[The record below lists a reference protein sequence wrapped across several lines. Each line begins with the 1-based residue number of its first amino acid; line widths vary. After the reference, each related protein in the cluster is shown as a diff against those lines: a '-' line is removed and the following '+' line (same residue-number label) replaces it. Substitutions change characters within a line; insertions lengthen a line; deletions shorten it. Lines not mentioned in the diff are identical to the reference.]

1 MGKLKVEW
9 VSPEKLRPN
18 PRNPRRN
25 EKAVRA
31 VKNSIREFG
40 FNVPI
45 LVDDNLNIVAS
56 DSRYKA
62 GRALKPASAPTI
74 KLSDLSSAQ
83 LKAFAIADNRTAQIA
98 ESDYD
103 ELGQAF
109 SSRSR
114 RAKSFCNAPA

>member
-9 VSPEKLRPN
+9 VSPEELRPN
-18 PRNPRRN
+18 PQNPRRN

-62 GRALKPASAPTI
+62 GPALKPASAPTI
-74 KLSDLSSAQ
+74 KLSHLSSAQ
-83 LKAFAIADNRTAQIA
+83 LK
-98 ESDYD
+98 
-103 ELGQAF
+103 AF

-114 RAKSFCNAPA
+114 RAKSFCNASA